1 MTKVLYLFVKTVT
14 FLSIY
19 ERIEDVF
26 YLMILHNNQHGL
38 RDCQKSIEEHQMIL
52 SNIKQNNV
60 NEVLRWLAIHYD
72 KHFIK
77 KIIIKR

>member
-1 MTKVLYLFVKTVT
+1 MSKSIISASQNKY
-14 FLSIY
+14 FLSTY

-52 SNIKQNNV
+52 HNIKQNNV
-60 NEVLRWLAIHYD
+60 NDVLRWLSIHYD

-77 KIIIKR
+77 K